1 MHLKPFIIQKLCL
14 FITEWNLFI
23 TESIHQSEVSHF
35 DCDPEQ
41 VAQFATQYY
50 SLASS
55 FSSES
60 FLAVFLL
67 LFLGGREGGCCC
79 CFLYIGLFV
88 YLLHM
93 KKGEYEKGQ
102 QHRHPSGIPA
112 TGQQLCF
119 RILPVNHNQVYFA
132 AI

>member
-1 MHLKPFIIQKLCL
+1 MCLVKQCCSAGVFVLLASEAIYHSETL

-23 TESIHQSEVSHF
+23 TASIHQSEISHF

-60 FLAVFLL
+60 FNFNVIFK
-67 LFLGGREGGCCC
+67 FFFGGCGGWRGAVVVI
-79 CFLYIGLFV
+79 FFVLGFLFV
-88 YLLHM
+88 
-93 KKGEYEKGQ
+93 
-102 QHRHPSGIPA
+102 
-112 TGQQLCF
+112 C
-119 RILPVNHNQVYFA
+119 
-132 AI
+132 